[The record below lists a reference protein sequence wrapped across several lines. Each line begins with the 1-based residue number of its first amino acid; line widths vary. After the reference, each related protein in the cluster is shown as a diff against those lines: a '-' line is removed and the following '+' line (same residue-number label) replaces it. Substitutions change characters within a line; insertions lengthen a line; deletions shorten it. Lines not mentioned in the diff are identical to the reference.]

1 MSTNKYK
8 KYTKPH
14 IISMIISI
22 ILALI
27 LIFLITLS
35 YSSKIIYINY
45 NTSLMA
51 LLPTIISY
59 VLVVALGFIIKY
71 YFTYKLFM
79 VNKRKKN
86 NKNDN
91 VTVTT
96 KGEKWK

>member
-1 MSTNKYK
+1 
-8 KYTKPH
+8 
-14 IISMIISI
+14 
-22 ILALI
+22 
-27 LIFLITLS
+27 
-35 YSSKIIYINY
+35 
-45 NTSLMA
+45 MA